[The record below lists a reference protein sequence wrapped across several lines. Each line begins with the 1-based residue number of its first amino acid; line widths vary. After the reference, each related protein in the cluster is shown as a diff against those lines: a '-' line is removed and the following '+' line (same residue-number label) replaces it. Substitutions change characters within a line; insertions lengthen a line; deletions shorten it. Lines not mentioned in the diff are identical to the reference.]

1 MKKKKIALIF
11 IFVLSFSIVG
21 ALAVTQT
28 TCAEAYSMNLLNCE
42 YEFNAVYPG
51 ASYSNTY
58 TYEWED
64 LVPISTETEFD
75 YFARKTITK
84 INVPTVSNVK
94 VDALCRI
101 GKNSS
106 SYDYDRQVD
115 VTSIDNY
122 FARAAE
128 SWSIF
133 KSMGYTAHFA
143 KTVDPDAIIGTDDDY
158 RENEWE
164 DFDAELYDLGF
175 KGRWVYGN

>member
-11 IFVLSFSIVG
+11 IFVLSFTIVSV
-21 ALAVTQT
+21 LAVTQT
-28 TCAEAYSMNLLNCE
+28 TRAEAYSMNLPTCE
-42 YEFNAVYPG
+42 YEYNSNYTG
-51 ASYSNTY
+51 TSYSNTY

-84 INVPTVSNVK
+84 INVPSMSNVK

-106 SYDYDRQVD
+106 SYDYDRQVA
-115 VTSIDNY
+115 VTSIDHY

-128 SWSIF
+128 SLFIF

-143 KTVDPDAIIGTDDDY
+143 KTVDPNSSYSGQDY
-158 RENEWE
+158 KSNKWE
-164 DFDAELYDLGF
+164 DFNAELYDLGF
-175 KGRWVYGN
+175 KGRWIYD